1 MSEDLFEFSNRVGA
15 DLTALLAERVK
26 TELSQVS
33 DQDRLTAMLGAT
45 LLAAATV
52 LRDPIERGWSADKA
66 VSFCSSWLKEL
77 LEPVSGGS
85 DT

>member
-52 LRDPIERGWSADKA
+52 LRDPIEHGWSADKA
-66 VSFCSSWLKEL
+66 VSFCSKWLKEL
-77 LEPVSGGS
+77 LEPASGGS